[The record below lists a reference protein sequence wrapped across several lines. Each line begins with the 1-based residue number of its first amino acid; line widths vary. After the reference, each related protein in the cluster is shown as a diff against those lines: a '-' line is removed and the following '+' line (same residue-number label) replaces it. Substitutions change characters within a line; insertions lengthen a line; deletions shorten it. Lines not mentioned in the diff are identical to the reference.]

1 MRGTAPRLDPVR
13 EEPRLPFAVGAYDR
27 RVEQDARA
35 VFLVA
40 EDERL
45 RERVVLGRFGAP
57 QLGQL
62 RILVSQPGQTGRWA
76 QVRHPV
82 GQPIEAVRRVEEGP
96 VVRRERDAQSRFS
109 RAQLVFGRTRLRFDP
124 EPLENLAPIS
134 HSVTLG

>member
-1 MRGTAPRLDPVR
+1 AAWARHAPPFHSGPAARATPRRGPGMRGTAPRLDPVR

-62 RILVSQPGQTGRWA
+62 RILVSQPGQAGRWA

-96 VVRRERDAQSRFS
+96 VVR
-109 RAQLVFGRTRLRFDP
+109 
-124 EPLENLAPIS
+124 
-134 HSVTLG
+134 